1 MLARWFFSIPKT
13 KNQRSALLVVI
24 KVRLPARNLLYRRN
38 QPQHELVTLIERWA
52 LTPRAFGVRYS
63 LPEASAMACSS
74 KGVKV

>member
-1 MLARWFFSIPKT
+1 MLARWFFSKPKT
-13 KNQRSALLVVI
+13 KNQRSALLVAI

-63 LPEASAMACSS
+63 LLEASAMACSA